1 MTWMTREISI
11 MQLDDL
17 VHLFDLY
24 MVFYGKESQPQ
35 KYRDYLQQ
43 RLSQNEAHVYIAYDP
58 DNRPLGFVLNYL
70 SFSSVSLGKVV
81 VLNDLFVIESHRKK
95 GIANQLIHC
104 SIGLALEIN
113 AIRVDLGTARD
124 NHSAQALYKKL
135 GFVRDTQFFSYS
147 LST

>member
-1 MTWMTREISI
+1 MTWTTQGISI
-11 MQLDDL
+11 EQLDDL
-17 VHLFDLY
+17 VHLFDQY

-81 VLNDLFVIESHRKK
+81 ILNDLFVIESHRKK

-113 AIRVDLGTARD
+113 AIRVDLGTAQD
-124 NHSAQALYKKL
+124 NYSAQALYKKL
-135 GFVRDTQFFSYS
+135 GFIRDTQFFSYS